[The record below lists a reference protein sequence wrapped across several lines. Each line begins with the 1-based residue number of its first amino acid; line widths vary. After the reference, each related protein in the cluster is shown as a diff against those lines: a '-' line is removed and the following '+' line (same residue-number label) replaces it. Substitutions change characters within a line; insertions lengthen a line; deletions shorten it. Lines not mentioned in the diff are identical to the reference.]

1 MRSAFV
7 AVLLAITLFGSVGQ
21 ERSSSKPD
29 GRMWQTFGNL
39 DSQGNIK
46 GAYVK
51 GVIEGFRLGAT
62 EGYIA
67 GRNDEKNDALAYI
80 KPCLEKGPCAGVPLA
95 SMIRP
100 ETESSWNEI
109 SAGADKV
116 AGRLKLQN
124 ISALDIVRQT
134 DKFYSDYRNTPVCM
148 IVAVQES
155 ISSLNGKASSEQEL
169 AFERTG
175 CNP

>member
-1 MRSAFV
+1 M
-7 AVLLAITLFGSVGQ
+7 
-21 ERSSSKPD
+21 
-29 GRMWQTFGNL
+29 
-39 DSQGNIK
+39 
-46 GAYVK
+46 K

-100 ETESSWNEI
+100 ETESSWTEI

-116 AGRLKLQN
+116 AGRLKLQKYFGP
-124 ISALDIVRQT
+124 R
-134 DKFYSDYRNTPVCM
+134 YRAPDGQVLLRLSEHASMYDCCGSR
-148 IVAVQES
+148 IYFF
-155 ISSLNGKASSEQEL
+155 LNGKASSEQEL